1 MHERTPRVPTKV
13 VHRELD
19 EVQQRALD
27 QANEMIRQAYDLLS
41 EYDVITKPMPVG
53 MVQWIHISK
62 VQANDYNPNAVAGQ
76 EMKLLHTSI
85 SEDGYC
91 VEETTPVLMADLTWK
106 EAGFLV
112 PGDRLIAFDEE
123 PSPNEANRKH
133 ARRFRESVVISN
145 HVEPSPLWE
154 VRTDRGTVRVTG
166 DHPFL
171 GQHVT
176 GTSSNRTLR
185 WLTADS
191 LTAGDQLVH
200 FFDPWETDYSWEAGW
215 LSGFLDGEG
224 TLAQNQRAGNAPHV
238 RLSGYQRPSATADRM
253 MEEFRKRAPATKI
266 HTVRRSGQD
275 KPWSDMV
282 MCRVDRLLDIM
293 RLLGTVRP
301 RRLLDLGAFWEGS
314 SIALQDTRA
323 TVLSVEQVG
332 EGNIAR
338 LSTSTKTYI
347 ASGFAVHNTQPV
359 VAIYDPVAEK
369 YVIVDGF
376 HRFTTMKKFP
386 DIYDSTGGYLPVVV
400 IDKPIADRIASTV
413 RHNRARGK
421 HSVAGM
427 GNLVFQ
433 MLEEGMDDQTVCVKL
448 GLDPEELM
456 RLKHITGYSKLY
468 ADSPGYSK
476 VLLTGS
482 QMQVKA
488 DYKKEHPDEPIQQF

>member
-1 MHERTPRVPTKV
+1 M
-13 VHRELD
+13 D
-19 EVQQRALD
+19 EGRKLSDVQLRALD
-27 QANEMIRQAYDLLS
+27 QANEMIRQAYDLLMVY
-41 EYDVITKPMPVG
+41 EVFTTPMPVG
-53 MVQWIHISK
+53 KVQWLPSEK

-76 EMKLLHTSI
+76 EMRLLHTSI

-106 EAGFLV
+106 EAGYLV
-112 PGDRLIAFDEE
+112 PGDRLLAFDEE
-123 PSPNEANRKH
+123 PSPNETNSKH

-145 HVEPSPLWE
+145 YVEPSPLWE
-154 VRTDRGTVRVTG
+154 VRTDRGTLRVTG

-224 TLAQNQRAGNAPHV
+224 TLAQNQRAGHAPHV

-253 MEEFRKRAPATKI
+253 MVEFRKRVPATKI
-266 HTVRRSGQD
+266 QTVRRSGQD

-301 RRLLDLGAFWEGS
+301 QRLLDLGAFWEGS

-323 TVLSVEQVG
+323 TVLSVEQVE
-332 EGNIAR
+332 EGDIAR

-347 ASGFAVHNTQPV
+347 AGGFAVHNTQPV
-359 VAIYDPVAEK
+359 VAIYDPEIEK
-369 YVIVDGF
+369 YVIVDGY
-376 HRFTTMKKFP
+376 HRYTVMRKYV
-386 DIYDSTGGYLPVVV
+386 DIRDSTCGLLPVVV

-427 GNLVFQ
+427 SSLVFQ
-433 MLEEGMDDQTVCVKL
+433 MLQAGETDEEICHKL
-448 GLDPEELM
+448 GLEAEELA
-456 RLKHITGYSKLY
+456 RLKHITGYSKLFKDVKEY
-468 ADSPGYSK
+468 SPVMMGK
-476 VLLTGS
+476 S
-482 QMQVKA
+482 QVDAKA
-488 DYKKEHPDEPIQQF
+488 KYKKENPDEVVPYF